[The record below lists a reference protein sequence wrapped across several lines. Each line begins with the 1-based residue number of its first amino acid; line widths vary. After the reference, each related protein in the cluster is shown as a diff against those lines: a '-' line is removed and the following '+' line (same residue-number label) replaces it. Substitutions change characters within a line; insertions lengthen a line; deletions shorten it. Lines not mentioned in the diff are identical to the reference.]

1 MRGRLHSWVSSPD
14 AQLCT
19 PCWPAD
25 LLLDGRVLATA
36 AIVGGYKAVLA
47 CCVREITAQMIDY
60 MYVLTVSMPFSCYPY
75 THLPPSMHKLHTF
88 PISIMIVCTSRV
100 HTSTPTHIPAQKHP
114 PHTYTYT
121 STHTPPPTH
130 THSTHLLPIM
140 TDLDRTVHVCD
151 IRS

>member
-60 MYVLTVSMPFSCYPY
+60 MYVLTVSMPFSCYP
-75 THLPPSMHKLHTF
+75 LHT
-88 PISIMIVCTSRV
+88 PPPVHAQTAHISHFHNDCMYLTC
-100 HTSTPTHIPAQKHP
+100 THIHT
-114 PHTYTYT
+114 HTYTCT
-121 STHTPPPTH
+121 QTPSTHLHIHLHTPPPTH